1 MAVDIFLKIEG
12 IDGESTDDA
21 HDKWIE
27 LESCNQ
33 GVSQPVSAAS
43 ATGGRTG
50 GRADFEHLR
59 ITKTVDAATPDLC
72 IACCSGKHIPK
83 VEVEFCLATED
94 KHKFLKFEL
103 ENVIV
108 SSISSGGSGG
118 EYGTKPQET
127 VTFAFGKIK
136 WEYTPIDDTG
146 KPGAA
151 VDRTWSLEKN
161 VQE

>member
-27 LESCNQ
+27 LESCSH
-33 GVSQPVSAAS
+33 GISQPVTGAS
-43 ATGGRTG
+43 GTGGRTG
-50 GRADFEHLR
+50 GRADFQDLV
-59 ITKTVDAATPDLC
+59 ITKSVDAATPDLC

-83 VEVEFCLATED
+83 IEVEFCLATED
-94 KHKFLKFEL
+94 KHKFLKYEL

-108 SSISSGGSGG
+108 SSISSSGGGG
-118 EYGTKPQET
+118 EYGSKPQET
-127 VTFAFGKIK
+127 VSFAFGKIK

-146 KPGAA
+146 SPGAA
-151 VDRTWSLEKN
+151 VDRTWSLELNK
-161 VQE
+161 QE